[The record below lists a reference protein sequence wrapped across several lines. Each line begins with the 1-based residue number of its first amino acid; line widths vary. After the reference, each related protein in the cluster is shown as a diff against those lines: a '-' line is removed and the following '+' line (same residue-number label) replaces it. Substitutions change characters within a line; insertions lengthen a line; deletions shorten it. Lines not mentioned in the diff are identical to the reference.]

1 MKVNLLSTIYEEKD
15 ESRSIECGD
24 ENLNMVNLLTSQ
36 NRTPSAGLT
45 KIVIQNKFPL
55 INECSSTHV

>member
-1 MKVNLLSTIYEEKD
+1 MKMNLLSTIYEEKD
-15 ESRSIECGD
+15 ESRSIEYGD

-36 NRTPSAGLT
+36 NRTPSVGLT
-45 KIVIQNKFPL
+45 KIVIQNKFPQ

>member
-15 ESRSIECGD
+15 ESRSIEYGD

-36 NRTPSAGLT
+36 NRTPSVGLT

-55 INECSSTHV
+55 INE